1 MVSKSAPSAKK
12 VLLNLFLSICIIGLL
27 GFGVIKTT
35 QLNDTQK
42 VLASTQNELTVTQS
56 DLSDTQTTLATTE
69 TELSQTQ
76 SDLTTTETKL
86 SQTQSDLTTTQTNL
100 SNKQNELKTTNQK
113 LEDKSSQLAQ
123 TQADYT
129 KSLKALD
136 TEKELYAGLQ
146 SSLNNLQAN
155 YNTLTTGYGY
165 VLKDPTYQQLKAF
178 IAADRTDTNAYVL
191 DSYVCEDFSAD
202 VKVHA
207 MQQKIRYAYVSI
219 RFFGN
224 NSGHAIVAFNTTDR
238 GIIYIEPQSDE
249 EVNLQAGKHYWTQC
263 IITTVHYTTTFDDT
277 IDRFNIIW

>member
-27 GFGVIKTT
+27 AFGVIKTT
-35 QLNDTQK
+35 QLNDTQQ

-76 SDLTTTETKL
+76 SDLA
-86 SQTQSDLTTTQTNL
+86 TTQANL
-100 SNKQNELKTTNQK
+100 SDTQNELSDTEIELETTTQK

-123 TQADYT
+123 TQADYMT
-129 KSLKALD
+129 TSKALKTEQALSASLK
-136 TEKELYAGLQ
+136 
-146 SSLNNLQAN
+146 SSFDNLQVN
-155 YNTLTTGYGY
+155 YASLTTGYGY

-191 DSYVCEDFSAD
+191 DSYVCEDFSFD
-202 VKVHA
+202 VKTHA
-207 MQQKIRYAYVSI
+207 MQQKFRCAYVSI
-219 RFFGN
+219 RFIGDKA
-224 NSGHAIVAFNTTDR
+224 HAIVAFNTTDR

-263 IITTVHYTTTFDDT
+263 VITTVHYTTTFNDT
-277 IDRFNIIW
+277 IERFNVIW